1 MDNRFL
7 RVEEVARYMDI
18 SVPTAYKLMRRLNDE
33 LREMGYLTISGRV
46 SRVYIEKKLY
56 SGECA

>member
-18 SVPTAYKLMRRLNDE
+18 SVPTAYKVIRRLNDE

-46 SRVYIEKKLY
+46 SRVYFEKKLY
-56 SGECA
+56 SGVCA